1 MKFCDR
7 EDPPAV
13 IVVESVGPGAE
24 SGWEL
29 TAKKSKG
36 AFPSGENIL

>member
-13 IVVESVGPGAE
+13 IVVESVGPGVE
-24 SGWEL
+24 SGWEW
-29 TAKKSKG
+29 TARKSKVG
-36 AFPSGENIL
+36 FPQW